1 MIPFLVILVL
11 GGCAAELSTPVKPLE
26 SAKPLTFTQPLT
38 PDEIIW
44 MDLGESSSK
53 SVFLSLEDYPDDV
66 LVQAKKWKERFFRG
80 RLKDGSLGPEMV
92 WIPAGSF
99 RMGDIQG
106 RGYSYEKPVHRVSI
120 SRFAMGKNEVTN
132 EEYVRFLNS
141 VKRRGSSI
149 ESWFETK
156 KEDSDSHITGTIG
169 KFQVERDYEKHPVIE
184 VSWYGAVAYTK
195 WLSEQTGKKYRLPS
209 EAEWEYAARGGTNT
223 KYW

>member
-1 MIPFLVILVL
+1 
-11 GGCAAELSTPVKPLE
+11 
-26 SAKPLTFTQPLT
+26 
-38 PDEIIW
+38 
-44 MDLGESSSK
+44 
-53 SVFLSLEDYPDDV
+53 
-66 LVQAKKWKERFFRG
+66 
-80 RLKDGSLGPEMV
+80 MV